1 MAFRRSS
8 GGDPDRSSSGAAAPA
23 AAPAAGQST
32 PSRIR
37 LVASIAVLIGALSL
51 SISAVLIKLAG
62 VDAAT
67 TAVLRCAIALVALI
81 PLAVLEARRRGRL
94 STRGILWSLAA
105 GLALGIDYSA
115 WTAAIYQVGAGIST
129 VLVNVQVI
137 VLPLLALLIDRERIA
152 TRFLIALPVMLGGL
166 SLVGG
171 LWEVDRLGPTAVTG
185 TLLTMLAG
193 VGYGVYM
200 FLTRRGTRREP
211 RLIEQPLTW
220 ATASA
225 TVTTTIAA
233 PFTGGLHLTGI
244 SPRSWLLLVILA
256 VLGQVVAWVFINRG
270 SAALDPATTGA
281 LLLLQPILALG
292 FAALILA
299 EHPTA
304 LQLIGAVLV
313 VIAVAVANGVIG
325 RSPRR
330 RRHRLRVG

>member
-1 MAFRRSS
+1 MAFRDSVGGTPGSS
-8 GGDPDRSSSGAAAPA
+8 GDRVPHAGARTPPSPA
-23 AAPAAGQST
+23 
-32 PSRIR
+32 RIR
-37 LVASIAVLIGALSL
+37 LVASVAVLTGALSL

-62 VDAAT
+62 VDAPT
-67 TAVLRCAIALVALI
+67 TAVLRCAIALLVLVPMAL
-81 PLAVLEARRRGRL
+81 LEARRRGRL
-94 STRGILWSLAA
+94 SMRGILWSLAA

-129 VLVNVQVI
+129 VLVNVQVV

-152 TRFLIALPVMLGGL
+152 VRFVIALPVMLVGL

-171 LWEVDRLGPTAVTG
+171 LWEVDTLGPSAVTG

-211 RLIEQPLTW
+211 RLIDQPLMW

-225 TVTTTIAA
+225 TVTTTVAA

-244 SPRSWLLLVILA
+244 SARSWVLLAVLA

-270 SAALDPATTGA
+270 SAVLEPAATGA

-299 EHPTA
+299 EHPTR

-313 VIAVAVANGVIG
+313 VIAVAVANGVVSWVL
-325 RSPRR
+325 RDRR
-330 RRHRLRVG
+330 RRGRRSAT